1 MNEDRNVHSRRV
13 GLKDIYVALVTKNDA
28 TGYTAGIPT
37 KLARAISAKVS
48 DKFSSEKLYSD
59 DAVEETDKLRGYG
72 DRAGCQR
79 PDPGRKGYAFWPSL

>member
-37 KLARAISAKVS
+37 KL
-48 DKFSSEKLYSD
+48 
-59 DAVEETDKLRGYG
+59 
-72 DRAGCQR
+72 
-79 PDPGRKGYAFWPSL
+79 